1 MPGHPRRLEPTDYRG
16 YRAYSLT
23 ICTHNRAPFFTDSSI
38 VHQTLRQ
45 FLRTAADERCEIL
58 VYCFMPDHVHIV
70 VIAHADGSDLQRFVR
85 VAKQRAGYAFKRVTG
100 RRLWQESYF
109 DRTIRKVDE
118 LPALVEYVIRN
129 PVRAGLVQ
137 EPCDYPHWGSQR
149 YSRDELL
156 EFVASGKREGC
167 PGV

>member
-118 LPALVEYVIRN
+118 LPALVDYIVRN
-129 PVRAGLVQ
+129 PLRTGLVK
-137 EPCDYPHWGSQR
+137 EPADYPHWGSQR
-149 YSRDELL
+149 HSREELL
-156 EFVASGKREGC
+156 EFVASGRSIRGR
-167 PGV
+167 